1 MGERLQVLIVYSLVV
16 EQLDD
21 LFGFLLVAIRNFVLC
36 RFVSAEEFHD
46 SIKTFL
52 LIEVL
57 ERYLEAN
64 ALYIVQVFTPSHTAS
79 KAEVVSG
86 EVLKLLE
93 WYQRL
98 ITCDIYNHF
107 LKVFLRPKL
116 GFSEPIEFHHNLGAA
131 VSD

>member
-1 MGERLQVLIVYSLVV
+1 MSERLEVLIVYSLVV

-36 RFVSAEEFHD
+36 RLVCAEEFHD

-64 ALYIVQVFTPSHTAS
+64 ALYIVQVLTPGHAAS
-79 KAEVVSG
+79 KAEIVSG
-86 EVLKLLE
+86 KVLQLLE
-93 WYQRL
+93 WCQRL
-98 ITCDIYNHF
+98 ITCDINDHF
-107 LKVFLRPKL
+107 LKVFLRPEL
-116 GFSEPIEFHHNLGAA
+116 CFSEPIEFHHYLGAA